1 MFRSGKNIY
10 KLDSKGR
17 FSVPKAVL
25 AVGRKFYFTVGLD
38 GCLFLCSEKNWE
50 KIYEKI
56 TLLDYSKSN
65 NRKFLRIFFSRA
77 AEVSADRHNRILV
90 PFHLKKEAG
99 IKQEIFLIKI
109 GSWFEIWNPLKF
121 RKYEKVNQRT
131 YAEYAEK
138 LDIKI

>member
-1 MFRSGKNIY
+1 MPLTGKNIY
-10 KLDSKGR
+10 KLDSKRR
-17 FSVPKAVL
+17 FSVPKAFL
-25 AVGRKFYFTVGLD
+25 AGGRKFYFTVGLD
-38 GCLFLCSEKNWE
+38 GCLFLYPERIWKR
-50 KIYEKI
+50 IYEKL
-56 TLLDYSKSN
+56 TLLDYSKIN

-77 AEVSADRHNRILV
+77 AQVSADNHNRLLV
-90 PFHLKKEAG
+90 PLHLKKEAV

-121 RKYEKVNQRT
+121 RKYENVNQKT